1 MIIQCQGINALLQR
15 RDPSFLSANNL
26 TAEFFSDYRK
36 EYDYIT
42 EHIARY
48 GNVPDQATFLSAFP
62 NFDVVEVHESNEYLV
77 DQLYEDRNKRQLAK
91 TFNAVRDL
99 LTADKVDEAVALY
112 TSAANQVIQS
122 KKIKVTDILRDT
134 SRYDDY
140 VERINN
146 FSKYYVKT
154 GFTELDALLG
164 GWDRQEEL
172 ATLAARPG
180 VGKSWLLL
188 KVAIAAAQQGLT
200 VGIYSGEMSERKVGY
215 RADTLISHIANSK
228 IMRGDGDVQVEYRKF
243 LDKVA
248 NDIPGSLKVITPQSI
263 GGLAT
268 VSSLKAFIEQ
278 EHLDMLCVDQHS
290 LLEDERK
297 GKTPV
302 EKAAN
307 ISRDLKALQVMMKI
321 PIIAVSQ
328 QNRESV
334 ENGVTTA
341 NIAQSDRISQD
352 STVIIFISQK
362 DDVLTLTLAKARDA
376 ASGKELKYA
385 IDLNRGI
392 FNYIPVEGEGTGSA
406 EQCEDLRTQ
415 FESDNYV
422 PDDMQEGD
430 DVLW

>member
-26 TAEFFSDYRK
+26 TADFFSDYRK

-48 GNVPDQATFLSAFP
+48 GNVPDQATFLSVFP

-77 DQLYEDRNKRQLAK
+77 DQLYEDRNKRQLAR

-122 KKIKVTDILRDT
+122 KKIRVTDILRDT

-243 LDKVA
+243 LDRVA
-248 NDIPGSLKVITPQSI
+248 DEVPGSLKVITPQSI

-392 FNYIPVEGEGTGSA
+392 FNYIPVEGEGASST

-415 FESDNYV
+415 FESDSYM